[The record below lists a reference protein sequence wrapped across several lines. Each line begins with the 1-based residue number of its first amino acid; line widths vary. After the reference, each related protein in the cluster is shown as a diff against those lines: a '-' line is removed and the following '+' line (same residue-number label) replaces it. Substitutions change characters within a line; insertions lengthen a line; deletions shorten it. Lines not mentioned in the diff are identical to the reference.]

1 MASIQD
7 VSSQAFDAVIRDS
20 QVPVLV
26 DFWADWCAPCKAMEP
41 LLEEIDQLLGGR
53 VRFVKVN
60 VDEARQIA
68 IRYHIQSVPT
78 LLVFQEGR
86 PVDTITGLPVRA
98 TAASR
103 GTSTISKEAIL

>member
-1 MASIQD
+1 MAGIQD
-7 VSSQAFDAVIRDS
+7 VSSQHFETVIKNS

-41 LLEEIDQLLGGR
+41 MLEEMSDLMGGK

-68 IRYHIQSVPT
+68 TRYHIQSVPT

-86 PVDTITGLPVRA
+86 PVDTITGGPPRMSLRD
-98 TAASR
+98 R
-103 GTSTISKEAIL
+103 IEKHL

>member
-1 MASIQD
+1 MAGIQD
-7 VSSQAFDAVIRDS
+7 VSSQHFETVIKDS

-41 LLEEIDQLLGGR
+41 MLEEMSDLMGGK

-68 IRYHIQSVPT
+68 TRYHIQSVPT

-86 PVDTITGLPVRA
+86 PVDTITGVPPRMSLRD
-98 TAASR
+98 R
-103 GTSTISKEAIL
+103 IEKHL